1 MASRLGPDSP
11 IHATLSWIAAL
22 ILANLVCVAI
32 SLPIL
37 TTGIGLL
44 LTAVVA
50 VRLIDSESTAVLPAL
65 VRVARGAGLAA
76 SLLFLAEALLALLLA
91 WEWVLASRLAG
102 GPAPLLARAVVV
114 FVVFALA
121 IVHVWVWP
129 LMAYRLIEKDRIA
142 VRELPMLVRA
152 SMIVGLAKIPRTI
165 LALLVTAAPI
175 VLATVSLPWA
185 IRAAFW
191 FAVFGIAFAMYVSV
205 LAAHPVLRSAITPD
219 EDPHPDSRE

>member
-11 IHATLSWIAAL
+11 IHATLSWITAL
-22 ILANLVCVAI
+22 ILVNLVCVAV

-91 WEWVLASRLAG
+91 WEWVLASRLTG

-114 FVVFALA
+114 FVVFVLA
-121 IVHVWVWP
+121 IAHVWVWP
-129 LMAYRLIEKDRIA
+129 LMAYRLIEKERIA

-175 VLATVSLPWA
+175 VLTTVSLPWA

-205 LAAHPVLRSAITPD
+205 LAAHPVLRSAIAPD